1 MNGSEFCKN
10 LFYYHKPPIETVLH
24 IIGLFLSTINI
35 AVYLK
40 LIKGQIS
47 DMYKYLLFKS
57 IVDIFYIFTILFS
70 ISSFVKD
77 KSRTVLF
84 MIYIQWIINDYV
96 SRILWSM
103 STLCELGACF
113 SRLKQVYL

>member
-1 MNGSEFCKN
+1 MNSSEYCN
-10 LFYYHKPPIETVLH
+10 DAYYVYKPPIEKVLH

-47 DMYKYLLFKS
+47 DMYKYLLSKS
-57 IVDIFYIFTILFS
+57 VTDIIYIFMILFS
-70 ISSFVKD
+70 IFSFGENN
-77 KSRTVLF
+77 SHTVPF
-84 MIYIQWIINDYV
+84 MVLIHWVIKDYV
-96 SRILWSM
+96 RRIIWSM

-113 SRLKQVYL
+113 SRLKQV